1 MPAADRVLPL
11 MWPVTF
17 TVGAMIHGAGSEDP
31 PATCESGTEGRGAA
45 NRTGPVPDQV
55 AGSGCNRVGARQ
67 PAPDL
72 NAPGPASSL
81 WLRGSRHS

>member
-1 MPAADRVLPL
+1 MGPALGFLVPTADRVLPL

-45 NRTGPVPDQV
+45 TAPALPRPSGRLRVQPGEREAASTRFERT
-55 AGSGCNRVGARQ
+55 R
-67 PAPDL
+67 
-72 NAPGPASSL
+72 PG
-81 WLRGSRHS
+81 